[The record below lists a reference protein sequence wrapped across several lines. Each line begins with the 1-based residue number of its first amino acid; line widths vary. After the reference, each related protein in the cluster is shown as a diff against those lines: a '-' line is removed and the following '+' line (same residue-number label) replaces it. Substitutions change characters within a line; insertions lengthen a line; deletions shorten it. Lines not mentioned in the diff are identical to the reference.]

1 MRICCSL
8 FPFCLLNDFR
18 VNATLGPGRK
28 GIMTRSCKFCNSYLI
43 AVSHNLVKI
52 VLNCSVFVIHR
63 QHKCIFWSF
72 LGLVQVVLSDF
83 ITKNNRY
90 MRICCSLFP
99 FCLLNDFRVN
109 ATLGPGR
116 KGIMTRSCKFCN
128 SYLIAVSHNLV
139 EIVLNCSVFVI
150 HRQHKCFLGL
160 GPSGFKRFY
169 YQK

>member
-1 MRICCSL
+1 MV
-8 FPFCLLNDFR
+8 D
-18 VNATLGPGRK
+18 
-28 GIMTRSCKFCNSYLI
+28 
-43 AVSHNLVKI
+43 I
-52 VLNCSVFVIHR
+52 VFNCSVFVIHR

-128 SYLIAVSHNLV
+128 SYFIAVSHNLV

-150 HRQHKCFLGL
+150 HRQHKCIFWSFLGL
-160 GPSGFKRFY
+160 VQVVLSDFITKNNRYMSICCSLFPFCARCIKVFQR
-169 YQK
+169 KDVRHKTL